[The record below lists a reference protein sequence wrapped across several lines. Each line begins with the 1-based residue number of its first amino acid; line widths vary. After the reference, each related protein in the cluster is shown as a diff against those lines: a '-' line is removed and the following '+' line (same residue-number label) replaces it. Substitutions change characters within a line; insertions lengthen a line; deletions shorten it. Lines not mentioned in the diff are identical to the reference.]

1 MLNVLNLEK
10 TQKEAMVMA
19 KEKTAKLEEEQPETQ
34 QEKPKKKRK
43 FSLII
48 IIAVVALAVGAAGTY
63 FLLVK
68 GDADKKGTVTKDS
81 KNAITVNFALEPFV
95 VNLMD
100 QSGSKY
106 LKVSIQIELSDARLL
121 ESAKNKTPQV
131 RDIIITL
138 LTNKTSDEL
147 ITPEGKLL
155 LKDEIKQRI
164 NQILG
169 DNSVVNVY
177 LTDFVMQ

>member
-1 MLNVLNLEK
+1 MLNVLNLDK
-10 TQKEAMVMA
+10 TQKEATVMA
-19 KEKTAKLEEEQPETQ
+19 KEKTAKLEEEQSDTQ

-48 IIAVVALAVGAAGTY
+48 IIAVIVLAVGAAGAY
-63 FLLVK
+63 LLLVK
-68 GDADKKGTVTKDS
+68 GSTDKKGIIAKDS

-121 ESAKNKTPQV
+121 ESAKNKTPQI

>member
-1 MLNVLNLEK
+1 MLNVLNLDK

-19 KEKTAKLEEEQPETQ
+19 KEKTAKLEEEQSDTQ

-48 IIAVVALAVGAAGTY
+48 IIAVIVLAVGAAGAY
-63 FLLVK
+63 LLLVK
-68 GDADKKGTVTKDS
+68 GSTDKKGIIAKDS

-121 ESAKNKTPQV
+121 ESAKNKTPQI